1 MRTGSRWSQPFVDTG
16 SRWRDTLV
24 AHWQR
29 PQPTALSR
37 ALQPLAWVYT
47 ALAAADRALHAQGWL
62 ARERAPRPL
71 LVVGNLVAGGA
82 GKTPAVIAVVGLLRA
97 MGRYPGVISRG
108 YGRREAG
115 LRIVGPKSQAAEVGD
130 EPLLIHLRTRAPVAV
145 AERRIAAAHAL
156 CAEHPTLDVLVA
168 DDGLQHHALE
178 RDAQLIVFDARGAG
192 NGLRLPAGPLREA
205 MPALLPPDSLVLY
218 TDGAPSTPLPG
229 YGAVR
234 RLAGAVLLEAWW
246 RGEPASIAALHDL
259 RGREVIACAGTARP
273 ERFFEMLRGEGLAI
287 QGLARADHEPYDSLP
302 WPAGTP
308 DVLVT
313 EKDAVK
319 LRPERVGATRIWVAP
334 LDLQIEPAFA
344 PALERL
350 LPIAP
355 PESR

>member
-1 MRTGSRWSQPFVDTG
+1 MSPGRRVGPALTNTLLAS
-16 SRWRDTLV
+16 WRKP
-24 AHWQR
+24 R
-29 PQPTALSR
+29 PDALAR
-37 ALQPLAWVYT
+37 ALQPLAWLYG
-47 ALAAADRALHAQGWL
+47 ALAAARRAFYAGGLRASQ
-62 ARERAPRPL
+62 RAPRPL
-71 LVVGNLVAGGA
+71 VVVGNLVAGGA
-82 GKTPAVIAVVGLLRA
+82 GKTPTVIALATLLRRL
-97 MGRYPGVISRG
+97 GRTPGVVSRG
-108 YGRREAG
+108 YGRSGRG
-115 LRIVGPKSQAAEVGD
+115 TQLLDRHSDAAAVGD

-234 RLAGAVLLEAWW
+234 RLAGAVSLEAWW

-273 ERFFEMLRGEGLAI
+273 ERFFDMLRGEGLAI
-287 QGLARADHEPYDSLP
+287 QGLARPDHEPYDSLP